1 MAVERASSVTRTPAL
16 GEGGKQLAK
25 DAGLDQ
31 QTPDGCDRV
40 VARGPARR
48 VVQHERAFLSP
59 AEARRQKEARLEG
72 KALVAV
78 AESREVNIQYF
89 NIRMAE
95 QEVAADEL
103 DPS

>member
-1 MAVERASSVTRTPAL
+1 
-16 GEGGKQLAK
+16 
-25 DAGLDQ
+25 
-31 QTPDGCDRV
+31 
-40 VARGPARR
+40 
-48 VVQHERAFLSP
+48 
-59 AEARRQKEARLEG
+59 
-72 KALVAV
+72 V